1 MVCLW
6 CTPAPLEV
14 SEEVSEDKL
23 LVARLDAGAECVGTA
38 GDTERRRRLLHRCI
52 AVVTAE
58 EKCGEGVIE
67 EEMVLTKPF
76 IERKKSGKG
85 SVSENVRFQVSGFS

>member
-38 GDTERRRRLLHRCI
+38 GDTERRRRLLHTG
-52 AVVTAE
+52 VE
-58 EKCGEGVIE
+58 QQGPQKEKKSGEGV
-67 EEMVLTKPF
+67 
-76 IERKKSGKG
+76 
-85 SVSENVRFQVSGFS
+85 

>member
-1 MVCLW
+1 MSTYLQCVVCLW

-38 GDTERRRRLLHRCI
+38 GDPERRRRLLHRCI
-52 AVVTAE
+52 VAVTAE
-58 EKCGEGVIE
+58 EKKSGEGVIE

-76 IERKKSGKG
+76 IERKKSGKK
-85 SVSENVRFQVSGFS
+85 VSK